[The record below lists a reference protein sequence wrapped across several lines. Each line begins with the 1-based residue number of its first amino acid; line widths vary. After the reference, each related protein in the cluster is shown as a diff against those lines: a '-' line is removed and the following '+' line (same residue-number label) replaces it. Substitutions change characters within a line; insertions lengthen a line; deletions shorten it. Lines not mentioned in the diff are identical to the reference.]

1 MEEQKKIKIDI
12 GCGENKREGFIGVDI
27 YLGKSVDIVASA
39 LSLPFEEN
47 SVDEIY
53 SSNLGEHLMPSEMK
67 IFLDEIYRVL
77 KKGGEASL
85 RVDRDF
91 TKKRLLKK
99 DPTHKYRYDAK
110 EIKNLAGKF
119 SKADVKNKFYLFG
132 FLPRNK
138 IFAYFV
144 K

>member
-1 MEEQKKIKIDI
+1 MNEEKKVKVDI
-12 GCGENKREGFIGVDI
+12 GCGENKREGFIGIDI
-27 YLGKSVDIVASA
+27 KPGKGVDIVASA
-39 LSLPFEEN
+39 LNLPFEEN

-53 SSNLGEHLMPSEMK
+53 SSNLGEHLLPEEMK

-85 RVDRDF
+85 RIDRDF

-99 DPTHKYRYDAK
+99 DPTHKYKYSAK
-110 EIKNLAGKF
+110 EIKNIAGKF
-119 SKADVKNKFYLFG
+119 AKADVKNKFYLFG
-132 FLPRNK
+132 FSPRNK